1 MSRLEH
7 WSTAAPLTDLTA
19 LRSAVGVLP
28 RELEALVKVVQG
40 LVVHSYWRER
50 YGLPREPAR
59 EGELQLRRADAL
71 LARALAIH
79 PAPLTETRAP
89 EQRVLGVCRHFS
101 VLLAAC
107 LRAQG
112 QAARARCGFANY
124 FEPQRWVDHW
134 VCEVWDEMAGAW
146 RMVDSQLDV
155 VQRSALTIDFDP
167 LDVPRTR
174 FLVAGEAWTRSRAGE
189 LDPQRFG
196 IFDMSGLWFMAG
208 NVVRDLAAF
217 AKREML
223 PWDVWGPM
231 YKADETP
238 SSETLTL
245 LDHAAQLTTNGEP
258 LGVEAREYYAR
269 HEEFHVPTTVLAVY
283 PKPEVVDVSADLG
296 ADYIVQKR

>member
-1 MSRLEH
+1 MPRFEH
-7 WSTAAPLTDLTA
+7 WSTPAPLTDLTA
-19 LRSAVGVLP
+19 VRSAVSALP
-28 RELEALVKVVQG
+28 RELEALVKVVEG
-40 LVVHSYWRER
+40 LIVHSYWRER
-50 YGLPREPAR
+50 YALPRDPAR
-59 EGELQLRRADAL
+59 EGELQLRRADAT
-71 LARALAIH
+71 LARALAIN
-79 PAPLTETRAP
+79 PAPLSEARAP

-112 QAARARCGFANY
+112 QPARARCGFASY

-134 VCEVWDEMAGAW
+134 VCEVWDEMAAAW
-146 RMVDSQLDV
+146 RMVDAQLDV
-155 VQRSALTIDFDP
+155 VQRTALNIDFDP

-174 FLVAGEAWTRSRAGE
+174 FLVAGEAWTRCRAGE

-196 IFDMSGLWFMAG
+196 FLDMAGLWFIAG

-231 YKADETP
+231 FKADETP
-238 SSETLTL
+238 SSEALVQ

-258 LGVEAREYYAR
+258 LGVEAREYYAQ
-269 HEEFHVPTTVLAVY
+269 HAQFHVPASVLSVY
-283 PKPEVVDVSADLG
+283 PAPSVVDVSRDLEC
-296 ADYIVQKR
+296 D